1 LKYILVIFIVAFSVL
16 SYAQPG
22 GTDYRPMAIQY
33 FNQQDYEKA
42 AIYYLKLY
50 ETTKSQGDF
59 EKYYTCLVELK
70 NYKEAEKL
78 MKKELKKKNPQLTL
92 YLLYADL
99 YTKQELLPKAL
110 QQYEVAIKNIQS
122 YHTFGQI
129 THLANEF
136 QVRREVDFAIKAY
149 EKAKKMTAN
158 PVSYNIRIG
167 ELYGAK
173 GETELMIKEFISML
187 ETNPAFQAQVQGAL
201 IRQIDF
207 KEDEKKTNLLKTEL
221 IRQTQKHPNQAVY
234 NEMLIWLF
242 QQKGEFGAAFV
253 QVKALDKKQKL
264 NGQKVFSFAETC
276 DNNEQYDLAIKAFKY
291 VIDLGKSN
299 RYYRSANYRS
309 LNTLK
314 KKITQ
319 SPNYTKQDLLDLEE
333 KYKYTLTD
341 VGRAPHSINI
351 MKDLGH
357 LQGFYLQKF
366 DEAVEILE
374 DAVRLAART
383 PKVEGECKMLLADVM
398 VIKGNIWDASLYYSQ
413 VDIAFKEDKL
423 SHEAK
428 FKNAQIFYY
437 TANFVLAQSQL
448 DVLKASTQKLIANDA
463 MELSLLITD
472 NLALDTTANTMRMF
486 AEADLLIVQHR
497 YIEAIGKFD
506 SINAALPY
514 HTLNDEI
521 LIKKYEIDY
530 RKQEYE
536 AAAVHLL
543 EIVTKYGDDILAD
556 NALFLLG
563 EMYENIFKDEKKAI
577 EYYDQLIFNYQG
589 SMFGIEA
596 RKRSRALK
604 GDTPDARPFKEI
616 E

>member
-1 LKYILVIFIVAFSVL
+1 ML
-16 SYAQPG
+16 SYGQ
-22 GTDYRPMAIQY
+22 TDYRPMAIQY

-42 AIYYLKLY
+42 SIYYLKLY
-50 ETTKSQGDF
+50 ETTKSHGDF

-99 YTKQELLPKAL
+99 YTKQELLTKAT
-110 QQYEVAIKNIQS
+110 QQYEVAVKNIQS

-129 THLANEF
+129 NHLANEF

-149 EKAKKMTAN
+149 EKAKKMAAN

-201 IRQIDF
+201 NRQIDF
-207 KEDEKKTNLLKTEL
+207 KEDEKKTTLLKNEL
-221 IRQTQKHPNQAVY
+221 IHQTQKHPNQSVY

-253 QVKALDKKQKL
+253 QVKALDKKRKL
-264 NGQKVFSFAETC
+264 NGQKVFNFAETC
-276 DNNEQYDLAIKAFKY
+276 DNNEQYDLAIKAFQY
-291 VIDLGKSN
+291 VIDLGKTN

-319 SPNYTKQDLLDLEE
+319 SPNYTREDLLDLET
-333 KYKYTLTD
+333 KYKFTLTD
-341 VGRAPHSINI
+341 VGRAPHSINM

-366 DEAVEILE
+366 DEAVELLE

-413 VDIAFKEDKL
+413 VDKAFKEDKL

-428 FKNAQIFYY
+428 FKNAKIFYY
-437 TANFVLAQSQL
+437 TGNFILAQSQL

-486 AEADLLIVQHR
+486 AKADLLIVQHR
-497 YIEAIGKFD
+497 YAEAIEKFD

-530 RKQEYE
+530 RKQKYE
-536 AAAVHLL
+536 AAAVHLT
-543 EIVTKYGDDILAD
+543 EIVAKYGDDILAD

-563 EMYENIFKDEKKAI
+563 EMYEKIFKDEAKAI

-589 SMFGIEA
+589 SMYGVEA